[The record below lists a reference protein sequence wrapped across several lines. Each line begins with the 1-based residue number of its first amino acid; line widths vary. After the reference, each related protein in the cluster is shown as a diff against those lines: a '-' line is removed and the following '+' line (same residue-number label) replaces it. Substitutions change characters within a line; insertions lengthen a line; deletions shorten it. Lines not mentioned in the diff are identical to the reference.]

1 MSSNNAKS
9 LTKKLKLLGL
19 IKMLFYIKE
28 GKNSVHSVLLNSYLE
43 NCKQVHV
50 LSEESDPLKY
60 IQTRAIRLQGT
71 VIWKSFHTNI

>member
-50 LSEESDPLKY
+50 LREESDPLKY
-60 IQTRAIRLQGT
+60 IQRRAIRLQGT
-71 VIWKSFHTNI
+71 FIWKSFHTNI